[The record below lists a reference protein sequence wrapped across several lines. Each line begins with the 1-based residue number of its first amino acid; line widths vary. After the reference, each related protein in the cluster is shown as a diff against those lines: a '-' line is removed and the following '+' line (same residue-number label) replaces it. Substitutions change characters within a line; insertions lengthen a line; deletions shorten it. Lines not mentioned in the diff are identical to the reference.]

1 MITGNEDISIGGED
15 VPNKSR
21 LLNVN
26 QKTLRFAHK
35 FTGGET
41 ALSLGSLVMPSEIST
56 WSNPSPSEI
65 AAANLL
71 LTSANLVIK
80 SSTGAE
86 LFEGV
91 DFVVTSNS
99 GLSFIN
105 GYSPLSGEIIV
116 GRFNLPAA
124 NILVGDAKEYRKTVA
139 VTAGQTIVSVGFE
152 YKVNQNPTQQ
162 IGDVRVN
169 LNGLS
174 KLLRNVGNATA
185 APLADGNYEEYDP
198 TNSGYS
204 TAIRLNNP
212 IAADGFMIFEGGLA
226 LASSDVKVFGAIDRL
241 GAIVTKLAE
250 DASQGFHGDN
260 DLTRYLTAMTS
271 EVERK
276 TFGDLL
282 LEQVTRISTLESG
295 KHVLSGFITSTLTW
309 SANTNETIVWGG
321 YDADR
326 SRGISLSGANIT
338 FTKKGIYSISI
349 NARYQTDVWF
359 KHFMKNFAGTIIGE
373 SAWAGGSNAPG
384 NHTFMA
390 YVDAP
395 QVCTILA
402 YASTPGMTIAT
413 PAPAGSPQGQVNRIV
428 TLTIEEM

>member
-26 QKTLRFAHK
+26 LKALRFAHK
-35 FTGGET
+35 FAGGET
-41 ALSLGSLVMPSEIST
+41 AINLGSLVMPGEIST
-56 WSNPSPSEI
+56 WSNPSASEI

-71 LTSANLVIK
+71 ATSANLIIK

-99 GLSFIN
+99 GLAFIN
-105 GYSPLSGEIIV
+105 GYSPQPGEIIV
-116 GRFNLPAA
+116 GRFSLPAA
-124 NILVGDAKEYRKTVA
+124 NVLVGDAKDYKKTVA

-152 YKVNQNPTQQ
+152 YKVNENPTQQ
-162 IGDVRVN
+162 MGDVRVN
-169 LNGLS
+169 LNGIS
-174 KLLRNVGNATA
+174 RLLRNVGNATA

-198 TNSGYS
+198 TGSGYS

-212 IAADGFMIFEGGLA
+212 IAADGFIIFEGGLA

-241 GAIVTKLAE
+241 GSIVTKLAE
-250 DASQGFHGDN
+250 DAAQGFHGDN
-260 DLTRYLTAMTS
+260 DLTRYLTVMTS

-282 LEQVTRISTLESG
+282 LASLNRVTELENG
-295 KHVLSGFITSTLTW
+295 KHVLSGFINGAVSWPGSTNQIITW
-309 SANTNETIVWGG
+309 TGF
-321 YDADR
+321 DADR
-326 SRGISLSGANIT
+326 SRGISLSGTNIT
-338 FTKKGIYSISI
+338 FTKKGIYKVTLS
-349 NARYQTDVWF
+349 ARYTSDVWF
-359 KHFMKNFAGTIIGE
+359 KHFMKNAAGTIIGDA
-373 SAWAGGSNAPG
+373 AWTGGSNGPG
-384 NHTFMA
+384 TLVFNA
-390 YVDAP
+390 YVDSP
-395 QVCTILA
+395 QVCTLYA
-402 YASTPGMTIAT
+402 YGSIGGMSLQV
-413 PAPAGSPQGQVNRIV
+413 PAPTGSPEGQLTRTV